1 MPTVL
6 QCVCCKEISKVT
18 DVIEELND
26 GQLTCITSHPGFD
39 PVCLNTYV
47 LQTAYCQ
54 YRQQYGVEVWP
65 NKIYVCLGFPYRPF
79 FYAYHTA
86 FIDIF

>member
-1 MPTVL
+1 MYNTSTYDFRCQCGNCMPMPTVL

-39 PVCLNTYV
+39 PVCLNAYV
-47 LQTAYCQ
+47 LHTAYCQ
-54 YRQQYGVEVWP
+54 YRQQYGVEVK
-65 NKIYVCLGFPYRPF
+65 NS
-79 FYAYHTA
+79 HE
-86 FIDIF
+86 